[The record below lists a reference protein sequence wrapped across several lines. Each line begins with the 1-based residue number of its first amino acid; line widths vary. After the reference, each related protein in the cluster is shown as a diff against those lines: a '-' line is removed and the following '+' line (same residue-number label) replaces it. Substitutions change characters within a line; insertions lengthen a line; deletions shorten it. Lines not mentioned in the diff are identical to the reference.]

1 MGGRSN
7 THEDGGTRYDD
18 SANSVLMAQAH
29 EQTERVWTNLPI
41 TRLVASPTEMRDLFQ
56 AQQVKVSVC
65 SDTTDDG
72 DEDDYVEGG
81 WGLACLVRPHI
92 SSRLD

>member
-29 EQTERVWTNLPI
+29 EQTER
-41 TRLVASPTEMRDLFQ
+41 
-56 AQQVKVSVC
+56 VKVSVC

>member
-1 MGGRSN
+1 MARAL
-7 THEDGGTRYDD
+7 EQKDKMEQ
-18 SANSVLMAQAH
+18 SAQITQFFASLM
-29 EQTERVWTNLPI
+29 
-41 TRLVASPTEMRDLFQ
+41 EMRESFQ
-56 AQQVKVSVC
+56 AQQVKVRVS
-65 SDTTDDG
+65 SDTTDDC

>member
-1 MGGRSN
+1 MARAL
-7 THEDGGTRYDD
+7 EQKDKMEQ
-18 SANSVLMAQAH
+18 SVQIIQFFASLM
-29 EQTERVWTNLPI
+29 
-41 TRLVASPTEMRDLFQ
+41 EMRESFQ
-56 AQQVKVSVC
+56 AQQVKVRVS